1 MEDKDEQAQGKVQAL
16 PRGEGGLGK
25 QESYQLFPYLWD
37 TAHGLKDTAHHG
49 EEDIAPGASQEV
61 RACCWQ

>member
-37 TAHGLKDTAHHG
+37 TAHSLKDTARHG
-49 EEDIAPGASQEV
+49 E
-61 RACCWQ
+61 WQ